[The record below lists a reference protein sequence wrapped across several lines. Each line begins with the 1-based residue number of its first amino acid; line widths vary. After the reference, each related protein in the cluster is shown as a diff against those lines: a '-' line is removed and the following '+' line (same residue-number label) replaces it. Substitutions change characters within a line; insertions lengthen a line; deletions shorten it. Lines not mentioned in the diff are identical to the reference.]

1 MAPLQSGVMNHAPT
15 RKIIAAA
22 IRHRPLSAC
31 AQGGQVE
38 NIDQQIITVAQFS
51 ARSQR
56 HNRLSQVAPRQW
68 RRFCI
73 LLTPIKRMALGGAR
87 TAGFNGYLNCPD

>member
-1 MAPLQSGVMNHAPT
+1 VHVGCFYIIVIPAQAGIQQVLTSGSSITT

-38 NIDQQIITVAQFS
+38 TLI
-51 ARSQR
+51 R
-56 HNRLSQVAPRQW
+56 
-68 RRFCI
+68 
-73 LLTPIKRMALGGAR
+73 
-87 TAGFNGYLNCPD
+87 